1 MKPAGPSAGPPQ
13 AGPDPLGGSVAVP
26 GERGAPGRPP
36 KIPESVLV
44 VIHTPALDVL
54 LIERA
59 DKPGFWQSVTGSKDS
74 LDEPTHTTALREVA
88 EETGILVGSA
98 AVPLSALQDWGLRNV
113 YEIYPVW
120 RHRYAP
126 GITHNT
132 EHVFGLT
139 VPAGTPVVLSPREH
153 LRFVWLPWQEAADR
167 CFSPSNAEAVLHL
180 PRLGSPQG
188 VRQPGGASGAA

>member
-1 MKPAGPSAGPPQ
+1 MTPS
-13 AGPDPLGGSVAVP
+13 
-26 GERGAPGRPP
+26 RPF

-59 DKPGFWQSVTGSKDS
+59 DKPGYWQSVTGS
-74 LDEPTHTTALREVA
+74 LDHPDQPLAATCAREVM
-88 EETGILVGSA
+88 EETGIDVEAATRAGGGLV
-98 AVPLSALQDWGLRNV
+98 DWGIANV

-126 GITHNT
+126 GVTHNT

-139 VPAGTPVVLSPREH
+139 VPEGTAVTLDPREH
-153 LRFVWLPWQEAADR
+153 LAWRWLPWREAADA
-167 CFSPSNAEAVLHL
+167 CFSPSNAEAILQL
-180 PRLGSPQG
+180 PH
-188 VRQPGGASGAA
+188 RQPGGSARR

>member
-1 MKPAGPSAGPPQ
+1 MNKPDA
-13 AGPDPLGGSVAVP
+13 
-26 GERGAPGRPP
+26 RPP

-44 VIHTPALDVL
+44 VIHTPALEVL

-74 LDEPTHTTALREVA
+74 LDEPALDTAIREVA
-88 EETGILVGSA
+88 EETGIVVGSP

-126 GITHNT
+126 GVTHNT

-139 VPAGTPVVLSPREH
+139 VPAGTPVVLAPREH
-153 LRFVWLPWQEAADR
+153 LQFVWLPWREAADR

-180 PRLGSPQG
+180 PHLG
-188 VRQPGGASGAA
+188 VRQGGNPPGAA